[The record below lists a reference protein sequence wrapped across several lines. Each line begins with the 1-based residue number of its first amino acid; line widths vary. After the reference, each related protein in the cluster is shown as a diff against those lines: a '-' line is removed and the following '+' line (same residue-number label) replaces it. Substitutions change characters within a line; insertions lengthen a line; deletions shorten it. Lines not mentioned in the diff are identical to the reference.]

1 MAIKPVSVSM
11 LNEYI
16 GKLISTDPLLCN
28 VVVKGEITSI
38 KYHGTGHVYF
48 SISDNKSKIIV
59 FWLNKEL

>member
-16 GKLISTDPLLCN
+16 GKVIATDPLLCN

-38 KYHGTGHVYF
+38 KYHGT
-48 SISDNKSKIIV
+48 
-59 FWLNKEL
+59 

>member
-16 GKLISTDPLLCN
+16 GKVIATDPLLCN

-48 SISDNKSKIIV
+48 SISDHKSKI
-59 FWLNKEL
+59 N

>member
-16 GKLISTDPLLCN
+16 GKVIATDPLLCN

-48 SISDNKSKIIV
+48 SILTIRVKLIA
-59 FWLNKEL
+59 F